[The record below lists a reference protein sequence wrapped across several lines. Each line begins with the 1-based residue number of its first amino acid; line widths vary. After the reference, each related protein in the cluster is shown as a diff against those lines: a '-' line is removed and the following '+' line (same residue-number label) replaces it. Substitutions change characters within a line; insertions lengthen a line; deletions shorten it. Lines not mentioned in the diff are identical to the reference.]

1 MNEWKKKEKCL
12 KKGMF
17 GKKESFRKH
26 LEEIKNIQ
34 EEREGFLK
42 EGRKKSGD
50 WQNKERHVGRRKK
63 TF

>member
-1 MNEWKKKEKCL
+1 MNEWKKEEKCL
-12 KKGMF
+12 KKCMF

-26 LEEIKNIQ
+26 LEEIKNIHLE

-42 EGRKKSGD
+42 EGRK
-50 WQNKERHVGRRKK
+50 VATGRIKKGMLEEEK